1 VHYLKDVNHS
11 QGNFLMK
18 KINNAS
24 AIKKISSSKT
34 SHDLVDETSE
44 DSFPASDAPSWTSGE
59 LKTHSQVEHP
69 STTIIFSKKTLQTLT
84 VNGMDYHYFSLPAA
98 EKAGL
103 KNLSTLPFT
112 LKILLENLLRHE
124 DGHTVTIDD
133 IQAIIDWL
141 KNKTSDREIAYRPAR
156 VLMQD
161 FTGVPAVV
169 DLAAMRAAIKKL
181 GGNPEKIN
189 PLSSVDLVIDHSI
202 QVDQFIAPDSFD
214 INAKMEMERNHERY
228 EFLR

>member
-69 STTIIFSKKTLQTLT
+69 STTIIFNKKTLQTLT
-84 VNGMDYHYFSLPAA
+84 VNGIDYHYFSLSAA
-98 EKAGL
+98 EEAGL

-112 LKILLENLLRHE
+112 LKILLENLLRH
-124 DGHTVTIDD
+124 
-133 IQAIIDWL
+133 WSCPL
-141 KNKTSDREIAYRPAR
+141 KPNRLTS
-156 VLMQD
+156 
-161 FTGVPAVV
+161 
-169 DLAAMRAAIKKL
+169 
-181 GGNPEKIN
+181 
-189 PLSSVDLVIDHSI
+189 
-202 QVDQFIAPDSFD
+202 
-214 INAKMEMERNHERY
+214 
-228 EFLR
+228 